1 MPFHHGGFG
10 CGDTTCPSPLGN
22 NTKTAEGSTGKC
34 KVRIVSVGAA
44 KFSRLMQDRKDSP
57 VTFLGALA
65 DSWCPPKPNT
75 GDGVSSHVVTRVPTA
90 SLLELRDKARSQT
103 SPKFAS
109 AANVRNAGS
118 AIDPPVPGSK
128 QAAEPQVLSRL
139 RAASPRC
146 PKPPSGP
153 PPNAG
158 DVALR
163 SRDIVSKSPLTS
175 DRVSEKSHDA
185 SHDKNSQPPGGV
197 ERSTVSMH
205 SSMKG
210 SAGAV
215 LKDAWPTSG
224 QSVPYLI
231 AAFVVLCVAVIL
243 ITALTLRSTKYGK
256 PILAWVLRENETRRF
271 PVPLPKRRQEDAR
284 GTTAVTTEKN
294 SFS

>member
-1 MPFHHGGFG
+1 MYWSPQEGSRSPGDGGTPARAALHFVIR
-10 CGDTTCPSPLGN
+10 PSSAAAGRPLGSR
-22 NTKTAEGSTGKC
+22 TAVLPPETPLPPVLFELPPRPKEEEPVKQKQRRRRKKRLGK
-34 KVRIVSVGAA
+34 KSAKRGEAVSQEEVPA
-44 KFSRLMQDRKDSP
+44 KS
-57 VTFLGALA
+57 
-65 DSWCPPKPNT
+65 
-75 GDGVSSHVVTRVPTA
+75 
-90 SLLELRDKARSQT
+90 EEARSGT
-103 SPKFAS
+103 GPKFAS

-118 AIDPPVPGSK
+118 AIDPPAPGSK

-146 PKPPSGP
+146 PKSPSGP
-153 PPNAG
+153 PPKAG
-158 DVALR
+158 DVAQQ

-185 SHDKNSQPPGGV
+185 SHDKNSQPPGG
-197 ERSTVSMH
+197 ST
-205 SSMKG
+205 
-210 SAGAV
+210 GAV
-215 LKDAWPTSG
+215 LKDTWSTSG